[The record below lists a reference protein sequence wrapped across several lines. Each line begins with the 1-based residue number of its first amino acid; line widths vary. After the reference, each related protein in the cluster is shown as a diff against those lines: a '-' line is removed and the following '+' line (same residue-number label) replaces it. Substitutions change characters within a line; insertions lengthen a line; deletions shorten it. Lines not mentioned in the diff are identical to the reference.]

1 MQVWLQFSSQ
11 RTEEVCVFVCVSE
24 RRQYFLEG
32 KKERRN
38 VVICWCDWKWEQ
50 VSPPLRFYRM
60 VFIPF
65 CKFSKRSVLFTMIEH
80 CFFFHLQHQLNAFHL
95 SISSILAF
103 HSPAPWTGDA
113 VAVAMVVVARWLLL
127 EVWRYFFN
135 WGKNWEKWKVFNCW
149 GLCFKMI
156 DSLLKASGHKVHYSA
171 YCTFKI
177 KLSLI
182 CYI

>member
-1 MQVWLQFSSQ
+1 MSSFVDVTENGSRCLLLWDFIEWCLFPFVNFLKEVFYLQWLNI
-11 RTEEVCVFVCVSE
+11 V
-24 RRQYFLEG
+24 
-32 KKERRN
+32 
-38 VVICWCDWKWEQ
+38 
-50 VSPPLRFYRM
+50 
-60 VFIPF
+60 
-65 CKFSKRSVLFTMIEH
+65 
-80 CFFFHLQHQLNAFHL
+80 FFFHLQHQLNAFHL
-95 SISSILAF
+95 SISSILTF

-127 EVWRYFFN
+127 EAWRYFFN

-177 KLSLI
+177 NLSLI

>member
-60 VFIPF
+60 GFIPF
-65 CKFSKRSVLFTMIEH
+65 CKFSKRSVLFTMIEL
-80 CFFFHLQHQLNAFHL
+80 FFHLQHQLNAFHL

-127 EVWRYFFN
+127 EAWRYFFN
-135 WGKNWEKWKVFNCW
+135 WGKIERSEKFSTVGVYVLKWLIYCW
-149 GLCFKMI
+149 RPVDI
-156 DSLLKASGHKVHYSA
+156 RYITVHTVPLK
-171 YCTFKI
+171 
-177 KLSLI
+177 
-182 CYI
+182 